1 VFSDAG
7 DTSPSTQE
15 LAKRDGSRNFDVKIN
30 GHVVNMRS
38 KTYYSSGQLY
48 SAARAGTQEV
58 WADYKDNDARNF
70 KVALPSKR
78 DPSKKSY
85 YVTEHILEVSRN
97 YHT

>member
-1 VFSDAG
+1 MSRSMGMWSICDLKLTIALDSFTAQ
-7 DTSPSTQE
+7 QE
-15 LAKRDGSRNFDVKIN
+15 REHRK
-30 GHVVNMRS
+30 
-38 KTYYSSGQLY
+38 YGQ
-48 SAARAGTQEV
+48 TT
-58 WADYKDNDARNF
+58 KDNDARNF